1 MGGGF
6 RSAGARSVPWADRH
20 GEGHRIRALA
30 DSYINVSVRLLAGTD
45 FPTLDKAPIIIN
57 DNRHPKFLESN
68 RTGAG
73 MFHFIGSATI
83 DTVAGILVTALALV
97 TIVTLVLW
105 SRREIDRIARRGYGS
120 AREILKENGD
130 RD

>member
-1 MGGGF
+1 
-6 RSAGARSVPWADRH
+6 
-20 GEGHRIRALA
+20 
-30 DSYINVSVRLLAGTD
+30 
-45 FPTLDKAPIIIN
+45 
-57 DNRHPKFLESN
+57 
-68 RTGAG
+68 

-83 DTVAGILVTALALV
+83 DTVAGIAITALSLV